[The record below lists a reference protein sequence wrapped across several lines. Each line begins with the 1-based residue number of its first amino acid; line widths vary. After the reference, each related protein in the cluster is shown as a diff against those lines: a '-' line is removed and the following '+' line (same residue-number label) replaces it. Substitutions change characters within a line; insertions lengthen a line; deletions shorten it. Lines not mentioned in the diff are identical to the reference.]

1 MSDVVGVGKFVVYK
15 TNVVFS
21 LDHTKQRNA
30 DKFKNLKNKIQI
42 ASVSSRVVKY
52 QTDSN
57 TDDIV

>member
-42 ASVSSRVVKY
+42 ASGGTSSRVVK
-52 QTDSN
+52 
-57 TDDIV
+57 

>member
-42 ASVSSRVVKY
+42 ASVPSRVVK
-52 QTDSN
+52 
-57 TDDIV
+57 

>member
-1 MSDVVGVGKFVVYK
+1 MSDVGVGKFVVYK

-21 LDHTKQRNA
+21 LDHIKQRNA

-52 QTDSN
+52 QTQILM
-57 TDDIV
+57 T